1 MKTRKSLPKSAL
13 ARIYFIDR
21 RIASGS
27 YPNVRTLAEEY
38 EAGTA
43 TICRDIEFMRYR
55 LEAPIEFSRRNNG
68 YYYTEKTYR
77 LPARFA
83 SSQDM
88 LALGMAKTLLS
99 LYRNTPL
106 YESARQLL
114 DNITAPLTD
123 EETDK
128 SDGGKSENEPE
139 PWYEKRIVAP
149 FTASYPVAEEIWNA
163 ILAGL
168 REDRVLSFEYQST
181 WQGEFGKRRV
191 RPYQLLFDAGGWYL
205 YAWAEER
212 EGIRMFALSRIRNI
226 ALTTD
231 KFSLPAHYDYSA
243 HTGGTYFGIYAEE
256 TKEYF
261 RIAVSGYYALWTRER
276 LWAEDQNIEET
287 SEGIIIGF
295 TSNQYYKVL
304 EWVLA
309 RGAWAIPLEP
319 ARLVKDWQ
327 WNIEKMKQNQAHS
340 VNSRICKSSKG
351 QKPPLSTEIAVK

>member
-1 MKTRKSLPKSAL
+1 MKTGKSLPKSAL
-13 ARIYFIDR
+13 GRIYFIDR
-21 RIASGS
+21 KIASGS

-55 LEAPIEFSRRNNG
+55 LEAPLKFSRRHNG

-83 SSQDM
+83 SSQEM

-106 YESARQLL
+106 YESTRQLL
-114 DNITAPLTD
+114 DNITAPLAG
-123 EETDK
+123 EEMDK
-128 SDGGKSENEPE
+128 SGGKKDGNEIE
-139 PWYEKRIVAP
+139 PWYEKRIVVP
-149 FTASYPVAEEIWNA
+149 LTASYPVAEETWNA

-168 REDRVLSFEYQST
+168 REDRVLTFEYQST
-181 WQGEFGKRRV
+181 WQGEFEKRRV
-191 RPYQLLFDAGGWYL
+191 RPYQLLFDTEGWYL

-212 EGIRMFALSRIRNI
+212 KGMRMFALSRIQNI
-226 ALTTD
+226 VLTVD
-231 KFSLPAHYDYSA
+231 KFSLPVHYDYSA
-243 HTGGTYFGIYAEE
+243 YTGGTYFGIYAGG

-261 RIAVSGYYALWTRER
+261 RIAVSGYYALWTKER
-276 LWAEDQNIEET
+276 LWAEDQKIEET

-309 RGAWAIPLEP
+309 KGAWTVPLEP
-319 ARLVKDWQ
+319 VRLVKDWE
-327 WNIEKMKQNQAHS
+327 WNIERMKQNQACG
-340 VNSRICKSSKG
+340 VRR
-351 QKPPLSTEIAVK
+351 

>member
-1 MKTRKSLPKSAL
+1 
-13 ARIYFIDR
+13 
-21 RIASGS
+21 
-27 YPNVRTLAEEY
+27 LAEEY

-55 LEAPIEFSRRNNG
+55 LGAPIEFSRRYNG

-99 LYRNTPL
+99 FYRNTPL

-114 DNITAPLTD
+114 DNITAPLTG
-123 EETDK
+123 EERD
-128 SDGGKSENEPE
+128 SEEADNGGGKKDGNETE
-139 PWYEKRIVAP
+139 PWYEKRIAAP
-149 FTASYPVAEEIWNA
+149 LTASYPVAEETWNA

-181 WQGEFGKRRV
+181 WQGEFEKRRV
-191 RPYQLLFDAGGWYL
+191 WPYQLLFDTEGWYL

-212 EGIRMFALSRIRNI
+212 KGMRMFALSRIRNI
-226 ALTTD
+226 ALTAD
-231 KFSLPAHYDYSA
+231 KFIFPANYDYGA
-243 HTGGTYFGIYAEE
+243 HTGGTYFGIYTEE

-276 LWAEDQNIEET
+276 LWAEDQKIEET

-309 RGAWAIPLEP
+309 KGAWAVPLEP
-319 ARLVKDWQ
+319 ARLVKDWE

-340 VNSRICKSSKG
+340 VKG
-351 QKPPLSTEIAVK
+351 

>member
-1 MKTRKSLPKSAL
+1 MKTGKSLPKSAL
-13 ARIYFIDR
+13 GRIYFIDR
-21 RIASGS
+21 KIASGS

-43 TICRDIEFMRYR
+43 TIWRDIDFMRTR
-55 LEAPIEFSRRNNG
+55 LEAPIEFSRRHNG

-114 DNITAPLTD
+114 DNITAPLIG
-123 EETDK
+123 EEMDK
-128 SDGGKSENEPE
+128 SGGKKDGNETE
-139 PWYEKRIVAP
+139 PWYEKRVVAP
-149 FTASYPVAEEIWNA
+149 LTASYPVAEETWNA

-168 REDRVLSFEYQST
+168 REDRVLTFEYQST
-181 WQGEFGKRRV
+181 WQGEFEKRRV
-191 RPYQLLFDAGGWYL
+191 RPCQLLFDAGGWYL

-212 EGIRMFALSRIRNI
+212 SGMRMFALSRIRNI
-226 ALTTD
+226 ALTAD
-231 KFSLPAHYDYSA
+231 KFSLPVNYDYSA

-256 TKEYF
+256 NKEYF
-261 RIAVSGYYALWTRER
+261 RIAVSGYYALWAGER
-276 LWAEDQNIEET
+276 IWAEDQKIEET
-287 SEGIIIGF
+287 HEGIIIGF
-295 TSNQYYKVL
+295 TSTQYYKVL

-309 RGAWAIPLEP
+309 KGAWAVPLKP
-319 ARLVKDWQ
+319 ARLVKDWK
-327 WNIEKMKQNQAHS
+327 WNIEKMKQNQT
-340 VNSRICKSSKG
+340 RMMG
-351 QKPPLSTEIAVK
+351 

>member
-1 MKTRKSLPKSAL
+1 METRKSLPKSAL

-21 RIASGS
+21 KIAAGS
-27 YPNVRTLAEEY
+27 YPNVRTLAKEY

-55 LEAPIEFSRRNNG
+55 LEAPIEFSRRHNG

-77 LPARFA
+77 LPAHFA

-114 DNITAPLTD
+114 DNITAPLSG
-123 EETDK
+123 EEVDNG
-128 SDGGKSENEPE
+128 GGKKGETE

-149 FTASYPVAEEIWNA
+149 LTASYPVAEETWNT

-168 REDRVLSFEYQST
+168 REDHVLTFEYQST
-181 WQGEFGKRRV
+181 WQGEFEKRRA

-212 EGIRMFALSRIRNI
+212 NGTRMFALPRIRNI
-226 ALTTD
+226 ALTAD
-231 KFSLPAHYDYSA
+231 KFNLPANYDYGA

-256 TKEYF
+256 NKEYF
-261 RIAVSGYYALWTRER
+261 RIAVSGYYALWAGER
-276 LWAEDQNIEET
+276 IWAEDQKTEET
-287 SEGIIIGF
+287 NDGIIIGF
-295 TSNQYYKVL
+295 TSAQYYQVL

-309 RGAWAIPLEP
+309 KGAWAVPLEP
-319 ARLVKDWQ
+319 ARLVKDWE
-327 WNIEKMKQNQAHS
+327 WNIEKMRQNQARD
-340 VNSRICKSSKG
+340 VRR
-351 QKPPLSTEIAVK
+351 

>member
-1 MKTRKSLPKSAL
+1 MKTRKNLPKSAL

-21 RIASGS
+21 KIAAGS

-55 LEAPIEFSRRNNG
+55 LGAPLEFSHRHRG

-88 LALGMAKTLLS
+88 LALGMAKTLLN
-99 LYRNTPL
+99 LYQNTPL

-114 DNITAPLTD
+114 DNITAPLAG
-123 EETDK
+123 EEENK
-128 SDGGKSENEPE
+128 DGGTNDGNETE
-139 PWYEKRIVAP
+139 PWYEKRIAAP
-149 FTASYPVAEEIWNA
+149 LTASYPVAEETWKT

-168 REDRVLSFEYQST
+168 REDRVLAFEYQST
-181 WQGEFGKRRV
+181 WQGEFEKRRV
-191 RPYQLLFDAGGWYL
+191 RPYQLLFDTGGWYL

-212 EGIRMFALSRIRNI
+212 EGMRMFALARIRNI
-226 ALTTD
+226 ALTAD
-231 KFSLPAHYDYSA
+231 RFSLPANYNYSA

-256 TKEYF
+256 NTEYF
-261 RIAVSGYYALWTRER
+261 RIAVSGYYALWARER
-276 LWAEDQNIEET
+276 IWAEDQKIEEVP
-287 SEGIIIGF
+287 EGIIIGF
-295 TSNQYYKVL
+295 TSSQYHKVL

-309 RGAWAIPLEP
+309 KGAWAVPLEP
-319 ARLVKDWQ
+319 PRLVKDWE
-327 WNIEKMKQNQAHS
+327 WNIERMHQNQA
-340 VNSRICKSSKG
+340 R
-351 QKPPLSTEIAVK
+351 KPPMPAN